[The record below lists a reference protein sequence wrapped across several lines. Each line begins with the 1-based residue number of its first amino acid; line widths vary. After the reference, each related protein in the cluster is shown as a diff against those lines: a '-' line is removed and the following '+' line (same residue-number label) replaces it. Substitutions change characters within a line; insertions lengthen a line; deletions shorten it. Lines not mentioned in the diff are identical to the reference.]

1 MVIDSSVVINNP
13 HDGEFRIKKRDD
25 AEKIKPVEKSGSSN
39 DSENNMEKDKIK
51 EKRLETRR
59 FGIGDMYNKNG
70 GIERERNGNENT
82 GMKATS
88 IDLLV

>member
-13 HDGEFRIKKRDD
+13 HDGDFRIKKRED
-25 AEKIKPVEKSGSSN
+25 AEKIKPVERSGSSN
-39 DSENNMEKDKIK
+39 ESENNMEKDKIK
-51 EKRLETRR
+51 EKRHETRR

-70 GIERERNGNENT
+70 AIERERNGNENT